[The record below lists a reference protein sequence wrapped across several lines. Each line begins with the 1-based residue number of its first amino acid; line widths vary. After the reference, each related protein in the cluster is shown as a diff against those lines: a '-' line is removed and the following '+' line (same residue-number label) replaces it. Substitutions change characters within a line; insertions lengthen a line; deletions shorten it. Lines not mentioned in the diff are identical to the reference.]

1 MGNQLSL
8 MRTMSMPEAKLP
20 SIPLAGLPGADK
32 DEEAKQL
39 EAAAT
44 QFEGLFMHM
53 MLKSMRAVNRVFS
66 EGNYLSSFETGM
78 YEDMLDEKLST
89 SMSSTH
95 ALGIADMMI
104 RQLSDQP
111 RPSSYSL
118 PMGTPVPSSREPS
131 SREPSSSAPSSS
143 APALSAPSLTAPLSA
158 VSFSTSRFSTA
169 SFPGTGSSAA
179 AFSITPADKS
189 LELGAERVVRRPPVT
204 KVEPAQRQA
213 VFDTPQAFVEGL
225 KTEAQATAAQLG
237 LAPQG
242 LLAQAALESGWGK
255 HVIHDGAGAN
265 SHNLFGIKA
274 GKAWEGATVAIASVE
289 VSDGV
294 VGRQVSNFKRYESYR
309 QAFDDYARL
318 LQGNERYQ
326 RVLQAGDNTA
336 DFAKRL
342 GESGYATDPEY
353 SKKIDRVMTHPAL
366 VASLFTVKE
375 G

>member
-8 MRTMSMPEAKLP
+8 MRTMSMPEPKLP

-32 DEEAKQL
+32 EEEAKQL

-104 RQLSDQP
+104 RQLGDQP
-111 RPSSYSL
+111 RPSNYSL
-118 PMGTPVPSSREPS
+118 PMGTPVPSSLESSSLEPS
-131 SREPSSSAPSSS
+131 SLESSS
-143 APALSAPSLTAPLSA
+143 SAPSLTAALSA
-158 VSFSTSRFSTA
+158 VPFSTV
-169 SFPGTGSSAA
+169 SFPNAGSSTVP
-179 AFSITPADKS
+179 FSIAPADRS
-189 LELGAERVVRRPPVT
+189 LELGVERVVRRLPVT
-204 KVEPAQRQA
+204 KIEPAQRQA
-213 VFDTPQAFVEGL
+213 VFDSPQAFVEGL
-225 KTEAQATAAQLG
+225 KAEAQATAAQLG
-237 LAPQG
+237 LTPQG

-255 HVIHDGAGAN
+255 YVIHDGAGTN

-274 GKAWEGATVAIASVE
+274 GKDWEGATVAIASVE
-289 VSDGV
+289 VSNGV
-294 VGRQVSNFKRYESYR
+294 VGRQVSNFKRYDSYS

-336 DFAKRL
+336 EFAKRL

-353 SKKIDRVMTHPAL
+353 GKKIDRVMTNPAL
-366 VASLFTVKE
+366 VASLVTAKE

>member
-1 MGNQLSL
+1 
-8 MRTMSMPEAKLP
+8 MPAAKLP

-32 DEEAKQL
+32 EEEAKQL
-39 EAAAT
+39 EAVAT

-104 RQLSDQP
+104 RQLGDQP
-111 RPSSYSL
+111 RPSNYSL
-118 PMGTPVPSSREPS
+118 PMGTPVPSSKVPS
-131 SREPSSSAPSSS
+131 SP
-143 APALSAPSLTAPLSA
+143 
-158 VSFSTSRFSTA
+158 
-169 SFPGTGSSAA
+169 
-179 AFSITPADKS
+179 
-189 LELGAERVVRRPPVT
+189 
-204 KVEPAQRQA
+204 EPAQRQA
-213 VFDTPQAFVEGL
+213 VFDSPQAFVEGL
-225 KTEAQATAAQLG
+225 KAEAQATAAQLG

-255 HVIHDGAGAN
+255 HVIHDGAGSN

-274 GKAWEGATVAIASVE
+274 GKDWEGATVAIASVE
-289 VSDGV
+289 VSGGV
-294 VGRQVSNFKRYESYR
+294 VGRQVSNFKRYDSYR

-318 LQGNERYQ
+318 LQSNERYQ
-326 RVLQAGDNTA
+326 SVLQAGDNTA
-336 DFAKRL
+336 DFAKSL

-353 SKKIDRVMTHPAL
+353 GKKIDRVMTHPAL
-366 VASLFTVKE
+366 LASLVTAKE

>member
-1 MGNQLSL
+1 
-8 MRTMSMPEAKLP
+8 MPEPKLP

-32 DEEAKQL
+32 EEEAKQL

-104 RQLSDQP
+104 RQLGDQP
-111 RPSSYSL
+111 RPSNYSL
-118 PMGTPVPSSREPS
+118 PMGTPVSSSPESSSPEPS
-131 SREPSSSAPSSS
+131 FSALSS
-143 APALSAPSLTAPLSA
+143 SAPSLTAPLSA
-158 VSFSTSRFSTA
+158 VPFSTA
-169 SFPGTGSSAA
+169 SFSTGSFVKAPFSNAPFSNA
-179 AFSITPADKS
+179 GSSTVPFSIAPADKL
-189 LELGAERVVRRPPVT
+189 LEPRVERVVRRPAVT

-213 VFDTPQAFVEGL
+213 VFESPQAFVDGL

-255 HVIHDGAGAN
+255 HVIHDGAGTN

-274 GKAWEGATVAIASVE
+274 GKDWEGATVAIASVE

-294 VGRQVSNFKRYESYR
+294 VGRQVSNFKRYESYS

-353 SKKIDRVMTHPAL
+353 GKKIDRVMTHPAL
-366 VASLFTVKE
+366 VASLVTAKE

>member
-1 MGNQLSL
+1 
-8 MRTMSMPEAKLP
+8 MSMPEAKLP
-20 SIPLAGLPGADK
+20 SIPLAGLTGADK

-111 RPSSYSL
+111 RPSNYSL
-118 PMGTPVPSSREPS
+118 PMGTPVPSS
-131 SREPSSSAPSSS
+131 
-143 APALSAPSLTAPLSA
+143 SAPSLTAPLSA
-158 VSFSTSRFSTA
+158 V
-169 SFPGTGSSAA
+169 P
-179 AFSITPADKS
+179 FSIAPADKS
-189 LELGAERVVRRPPVT
+189 LELGAERVVRRPAVT
-204 KVEPAQRQA
+204 KVEAAQRQA
-213 VFDTPQAFVEGL
+213 VFDSPQAFVEGL
-225 KTEAQATAAQLG
+225 KTQAQATAAQLG

-255 HVIHDGAGAN
+255 HVIHDGAGTN

-274 GKAWEGATVAIASVE
+274 GKDWEGATVAIASVE

-294 VGRQVSNFKRYESYR
+294 VGRQVSNFKRYDSYR

-326 RVLQAGDNTA
+326 PVLQAGDNTT

-353 SKKIDRVMTHPAL
+353 GKKIDRVMTHPAL
-366 VASLFTVKE
+366 VASLVTAKE